1 MIYDPVHVRTSVS
14 NKRQVWW
21 GGEGESD
28 PPDPRTLPLDPP
40 LLYLLRNTLNE
51 LGKARLTILTQ
62 KTRNAKN
69 IKNHI
74 QEYRQFFMTILRR
87 HYKLN
92 CLANKYTQRKVWLI
106 QCSPIWL
113 KFAQQISR
121 DLYQLLASQT
131 AIFFLTSAYISLLQ
145 VIFYP
150 HNYIFSNYHHDTKML
165 RDKRRQKFFHLS

>member
-74 QEYRQFFMTILRR
+74 QGYRQFFMTILGR

-106 QCSPIWL
+106 QCLPIWL

-121 DLYQLLASQT
+121 DLYQFDVGVSDC
-131 AIFFLTSAYISLLQ
+131 
-145 VIFYP
+145 
-150 HNYIFSNYHHDTKML
+150 YIFSN
-165 RDKRRQKFFHLS
+165 FCIHLSPTSDILST